1 MTTALLLSLVGVAV
15 VFGIAVM
22 VSHNRFVAQRAG
34 VESSWSGVDVQ
45 LQRRHDLVPNLVR
58 TVGAYADHER
68 DVIEQVASA
77 RLAAVDADRDAATG
91 PSEQAR
97 YEGTLTAAT
106 HDLLAVAERYPQLQA
121 SAEFQ
126 RLQAQLVETEDRI
139 AAARRLYNLEVRAL
153 NRRIEAFPSN
163 LVASAFGF
171 TRAEYFQLADAGP
184 AVHV

>member
-1 MTTALLLSLVGVAV
+1 MTGALLPLAGLLVVL
-15 VFGIAVM
+15 GIAVM

-68 DVIEQVASA
+68 EVLEEVTSA
-77 RLAAVDADRDAATG
+77 RQAAVAADRDPGTG
-91 PSEQAR
+91 PSEQAQ

-121 SAEFQ
+121 AAEYQ
-126 RLQAQLVETEDRI
+126 RLQAQLIETEDRI

-171 TRAEYFQLADAGP
+171 PRAEYFQLADAGP
-184 AVHV
+184 AIHV